1 MLSFYMRPV
10 TELSKI
16 DIKNI
21 KLIAF
26 DSDGVLVKKGT
37 EIVQSTGFYSQKTNT
52 VGPQVIAKLNELK
65 KHFHIVINSGRSSL
79 YLTQIYQDI
88 LWDNVTLISEIGAFL
103 TGGGFMV
110 QTNYLDQYELD
121 TTKLIRQK
129 LSKLI
134 GNPAV
139 AGFEPKQFL
148 TTLHCHEAVSEV
160 EQIVKNCDIE
170 NRFYCWWNQE
180 AYDINSKKF
189 TKSLALNK
197 LLELKNL
204 LPENII
210 TVGNGI
216 NDADLTAKKSI
227 NISTDPINLQTD
239 DYFADGEHLGGL
251 AVLDHLLNLV
261 N

>member
-37 EIVQSTGFYSQKTNT
+37 KIIESLGFYSRQTNT
-52 VGPQVIAKLNELK
+52 IDPQVITKLNELK
-65 KHFHIVINSGRSSL
+65 EHFHIVINSGRSSL

-88 LWDNVTLISEIGAFL
+88 LWDNITLISEIGVFL

-110 QTNYLDQYELD
+110 QTDYLDQYELE
-121 TTKLIRQK
+121 TTTLIRQK
-129 LSKLI
+129 LLKLI
-134 GNPAV
+134 GNPDV

-148 TTLHCHEAVSEV
+148 TTLHCHLAVPQV
-160 EQIVKNCDIE
+160 EEIVKNSDPQ

-189 TKSLALNK
+189 TKSQALNK
-197 LLELKNL
+197 LLLLKNL
-204 LPENII
+204 LPENVV
-210 TVGNGI
+210 TVGNAI
-216 NDADLTAKKSI
+216 NDADLTGEKSI
-227 NISTDPINLQTD
+227 NISTDSQNLQTD
-239 DYFADGEHLGGL
+239 DYFAEGEHLGGL
-251 AVLDHLLNLV
+251 AVINHLLSLI
-261 N
+261 

>member
-1 MLSFYMRPV
+1 MLLFYMGPISEI
-10 TELSKI
+10 TAI

-37 EIVQSTGFYSQKTNT
+37 EIIQSTGFYSQKTNI
-52 VGPQVIAKLNELK
+52 VDPQVITKLNELK
-65 KHFHIVINSGRSSL
+65 KYFHIVINSGRSSF

-88 LWDNVTLISEIGAFL
+88 LWDNITLISEIGVFL
-103 TGGGFMV
+103 TGGGYMV
-110 QTNYLDQYELD
+110 QTNYLDKYELE
-121 TTKLIRQK
+121 TTIKIRSE

-134 GNPAV
+134 GNSRV

-148 TTLHCHEAVSEV
+148 TTLHCHESVPEV
-160 EQIVKNCDIE
+160 DEIVKNCDPE

-189 TKSLALNK
+189 TKFLALNK
-197 LLELKNL
+197 LLSLKNL

-216 NDADLTAKKSI
+216 NDSDLTAKKSI
-227 NISTDPINLQTD
+227 NISTDSKNLQTD
-239 DYFADGEHLGGL
+239 DYFADGEDLGGL
-251 AVLDHLLNLV
+251 AVINHLLNLI
-261 N
+261 

>member
-1 MLSFYMRPV
+1 MQPITNLTKDQLV
-10 TELSKI
+10 
-16 DIKNI
+16 NI

-37 EIVQSTGFYSQKTNT
+37 EIIQSIGFYSQKTNIID
-52 VGPQVIAKLNELK
+52 PQVINKLNELK
-65 KHFHIVINSGRSSL
+65 KHFHVVINSGRSSL

-88 LWDNVTLISEIGAFL
+88 LWDSITLISEIGAFL
-103 TGGGFMV
+103 TSGGFMV
-110 QTNYLDQYELD
+110 QTNYLEQYELN

-134 GNPAV
+134 GDPRV

-148 TTLHCHEAVSEV
+148 TTLHCHESVPEID
-160 EQIVKNCDIE
+160 EIVKNCDPE

-189 TKSLALNK
+189 TKLLALNK
-197 LLELKNL
+197 LLSLKNL

-227 NISTDPINLQTD
+227 NISTDPTNLQTD
-239 DYFADGEHLGGL
+239 DYFVEGEHLGGL
-251 AVLDHLLNLV
+251 AILDHLLNLV
-261 N
+261 S

>member
-1 MLSFYMRPV
+1 MLFFYMKPITDLTR
-10 TELSKI
+10 EQI
-16 DIKNI
+16 QNI

-37 EIVQSTGFYSQKTNT
+37 DIIQNNGYFSQKTNL
-52 VGPQVIAKLNELK
+52 VDPRILEKLNELK

-88 LWDNVTLISEIGAFL
+88 LWDNVTLISEVGAFL
-103 TGGGFMV
+103 TGDGYMV
-110 QTNYLDQYELD
+110 QTNYLDKYELD
-121 TTKLIRQK
+121 TTIKIRAE

-134 GNPAV
+134 GDNRV

-148 TTLHCHEAVSEV
+148 TTLHCHEAVPQV
-160 EQIVKNCDIE
+160 EEIVKNCDPE

-189 TKSLALNK
+189 TKSQAINK
-197 LLELKNL
+197 LLLLKHL
-204 LPENII
+204 SSQNII

-216 NDADLTAKKSI
+216 NDSDLTASKSI
-227 NISTDPINLQTD
+227 NISTDPVNLQTD
-239 DYFADGEHLGGL
+239 DYCVEGEHEGGL
-251 AVLDHLLNLV
+251 LIINHLLSLL
-261 N
+261 